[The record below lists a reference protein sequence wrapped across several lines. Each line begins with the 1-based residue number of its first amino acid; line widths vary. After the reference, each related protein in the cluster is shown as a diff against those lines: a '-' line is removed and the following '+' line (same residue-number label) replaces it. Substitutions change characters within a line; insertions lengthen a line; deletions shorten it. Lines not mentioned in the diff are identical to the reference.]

1 MFSDIFIERP
11 RLAFVV
17 AIVITLA
24 GIIAI
29 TAIPIAQ
36 FPDIVPP
43 QVTLN
48 ASYPG
53 ADAEVVETT
62 VAQPIEQQV
71 NGIDNA
77 LYYQSASAADGS
89 YILTVTFGLG
99 TDPDINTVN
108 VQNRASLATPQLP
121 PEVSRAG
128 LTIRKKS
135 AALLQVINLYSPNK
149 TFDAIYLSN
158 YATINLIDPLA
169 RIKGVGQAT
178 LFGPLDYSLR
188 IWLDP
193 DRLTELNLTPND
205 VIAAVQGQ
213 NIQAALGRV
222 GAAPITTEQQV
233 QINIKTKGRLTQ
245 PEEFAAIV
253 LRANPDGSV
262 IRIKDVAR
270 VETSAK
276 TQDRYS
282 RFNGA
287 PAAAIGIYQTP
298 GSNAVEVARQVRE
311 TMSALEKRF
320 PSDLSSTVFF
330 DSTVFVTTTISEVVR
345 TLVIAIV
352 LVAIV
357 VFLFLGSWRTTLI
370 PLVAVPVSVVGTFAV
385 MLMIGY
391 SANTVSL
398 LALVLAIGIVVD
410 DAIVVVE
417 NVERVME
424 ENPDLPVKA
433 ACKRAM
439 AEITGPIL
447 AITLVLLSV
456 FVPVAF
462 IPGIS
467 GQLFRQFAVAVSVSM
482 LISAV
487 NALTLSPALCS
498 VLLKHGQKSLG
509 PMRYVLGAIDW
520 ARDGYVAVVRRLVRV
535 SIVGIA
541 VVGVTLALS
550 AWLFS
555 RTPQSFLP
563 DEDQGAIFAALRLP
577 EGVSLNRTEE
587 IVKQVEGIVS
597 PIPGVQGVLSV
608 VGLNFI
614 DYVPSSNQA
623 FFVIRLKPYEVRTDR
638 AQSASAIIAR
648 LRPQMAAIQGA
659 VGFPFNLPPILGL
672 GSTGGFQYALEAL
685 QGQSPSDLAAALRGL
700 VVAANGEP
708 ELAGVYST
716 YAADTPQIYL
726 DIDRDKAQVLGVKI
740 TDIFNALQSTLGS
753 YYVNDFNVFGRTWQV
768 NIQAETP
775 FRDSINDI
783 YRIYVRNAQGG
794 MVPIRAL
801 ADAKLVQGPQTVV
814 RYNGFRSAIVN
825 GAPKPGY
832 SSGQALAAMERV
844 SAATLPSGYSF
855 EWTGTALQEKAAGG
869 RTGIVLGLAILFAYL
884 FLVALYESWNIPIS
898 ALLSVSVA
906 VLGAI
911 VAIKLAGLSFDVY
924 AQIGLVVL
932 IALAA
937 KNGILIVAFAAEQ
950 RQLGKDIQAAA
961 IEGASL
967 RFRPVMM
974 TSFAFI
980 FGLFP
985 LIIAEGAGAIT
996 RHAVGTPV
1004 FGGMIAASV
1013 FGIFIIPLL
1022 FVTAETL
1029 RQPRAKKEPYAP
1041 ALPDVASPSTDAA
1054 IGPEKQSTDG
1064 GRHD

>member
-1 MFSDIFIERP
+1 MFSNIFIERP

-24 GIIAI
+24 GLIAI

-48 ASYPG
+48 ATYPG

-89 YILTVTFGLG
+89 YILTVTFALG

-108 VQNRASLATPQLP
+108 VQNRASLAIPQLP
-121 PEVSRAG
+121 QEVSRSG

-135 AALLQVINLYSPNK
+135 AALLQVINIYSPNK
-149 TFDAIYLSN
+149 TYDPVYLSN
-158 YATINLIDPLA
+158 YATINIIDQLA
-169 RIKGVGQAT
+169 RIKGVGQAS

-205 VIAAVQGQ
+205 VIAAVQSQ
-213 NIQAALGRV
+213 NVQAALGRV
-222 GAAPITTEQQV
+222 GAAPITREQQV
-233 QINIKTKGRLTQ
+233 QINIKTTGRLTR

-253 LRANPDGSV
+253 LRANADGSV
-262 IRIKDVAR
+262 IRVRDVAR
-270 VETSAK
+270 VEMSARS
-276 TQDRYS
+276 QDRFG

-287 PAAAIGIYQTP
+287 PTAAIGIYQTP
-298 GSNAVEVARQVRE
+298 GSNAIDVARQVRA

-320 PSDLSSTVFF
+320 PTDLAYAVFW
-330 DSTVFVTTTISEVVR
+330 DSTVFVVATINEVIR
-345 TLVIAIV
+345 TLAIAV
-352 LVAIV
+352 MLVAVV
-357 VFLFLGSWRTTLI
+357 VFLFLGRWRTTLI
-370 PLVAVPVSVVGTFAV
+370 PLVAVPVSIVGTFAV
-385 MLMIGY
+385 MLVIGY
-391 SANTVSL
+391 TANTVSL

-424 ENPDLPVKA
+424 ENPDLRVPE
-433 ACKRAM
+433 ACKKAM

-487 NALTLSPALCS
+487 NALTLSPALCA
-498 VLLKHGQKSLG
+498 VLLKRGQRSVG
-509 PMRYVLGAIDW
+509 PMRYVLGAIDL

-535 SIVGIA
+535 TAVGI
-541 VVGVTLALS
+541 VVVAATLAAS

-555 RTPQSFLP
+555 KTPQSFLP

-577 EGVSLNRTEE
+577 EGVSLNRTEDV
-587 IVKQVEGIVS
+587 VKQVEDIVR
-597 PIPGVQGVLSV
+597 PIPGVEGILSV

-614 DYVPSSNQA
+614 DYVASANQA
-623 FFVIRLKPYEVRTDR
+623 FFVIRLKPYDDRTDP
-638 AQSASAIIAR
+638 AQGVSAIIAR

-659 VGFPFNLPPILGL
+659 IGFPFNLPPILGL

-685 QGQSPSDLAAALRGL
+685 QGQSPSDVAAALRGL
-700 VVAANGEP
+700 VVAANGQP
-708 ELAGVYST
+708 ELAAVYST

-740 TDIFNALQSTLGS
+740 SDIFNALQSTLGS

-768 NIQAETP
+768 NVQAEAP
-775 FRDSINDI
+775 FRNKIDDI
-783 YRIYVRNAQGG
+783 YDIYVRNAQGG

-801 ADAKLVQGPQTVV
+801 AEAKLVQGPQTVV
-814 RYNGFRSAIVN
+814 RYNGFRGAIVN
-825 GAPKPGY
+825 GAAKPGY
-832 SSGQALAAMERV
+832 SSGQALGAMERI
-844 SAATLPSGYSF
+844 SASTLPAGYSF
-855 EWTGTALQEKAAGG
+855 EWTGTALQEKAASG
-869 RTGIVLGLAILFAYL
+869 RTGIVLGLAVLFAYL
-884 FLVALYESWNIPIS
+884 FLVALYESWNIPLS

-906 VLGAI
+906 IFGAI
-911 VAIKLAGLSFDVY
+911 VAITMARLSFDVY

-937 KNGILIVAFAAEQ
+937 KNGILIVAFAVEQ
-950 RQLGKDIQAAA
+950 RRLGKDVPAAA
-961 IEGASL
+961 IEAAGM

-985 LIIAEGAGAIT
+985 LVIAQGAGALT

-1004 FGGMIAASV
+1004 FGGMIAASL

-1022 FVTAETL
+1022 FITTERL
-1029 RQPRAKKEPYAP
+1029 RQRAQRTK
-1041 ALPDVASPSTDAA
+1041 
-1054 IGPEKQSTDG
+1054 
-1064 GRHD
+1064 